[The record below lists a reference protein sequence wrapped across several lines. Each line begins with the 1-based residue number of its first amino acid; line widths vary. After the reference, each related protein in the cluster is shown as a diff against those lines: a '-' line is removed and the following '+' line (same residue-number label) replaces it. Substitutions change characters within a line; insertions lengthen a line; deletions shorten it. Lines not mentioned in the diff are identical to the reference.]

1 MDQILAQVS
10 RARRRLWLELFLNR
24 LVTCCFVTLTLALV
38 ALIVPKLVAI
48 DNLPERWSLWCAL
61 VGIAS
66 GVLSAFFWTL
76 LDGLSDLDAAVEI
89 DSRFELR
96 ERLSSSL
103 ALSPDDAQSP
113 AGQALLADAA
123 RAVRRLE
130 VTSRFG
136 IQISRNRWLPLMTTS
151 LTFLIV
157 SFFGNAD
164 AQSTIDPHATAQA
177 KEQRENVSKTLKERL
192 AEKRKLA
199 AEKGLKEAE
208 GLFGQLE
215 KETEKLAKAK
225 EADRKQTLVK
235 LNDLAS
241 ELAQRREKLGGD
253 KELRKQLSKL
263 KNLNQGPAD
272 KMAEAMKAGNW
283 QQAAQELEKL
293 KKQFAEGKLDEDAK
307 QALMEQMKQMQERLA
322 EAAEAQKRAMEDLK
336 KQIEKQQKAGNLAEA
351 GELQQKLDQM
361 QKQKNQSD
369 KLSQLGSQMGALQ
382 DAMKKGDNGK
392 AAQAMSD
399 MMEQMDQLAHEMQEG
414 ELLSAAMD
422 QLQMAKDAMSCQA
435 CLGMGC
441 STCQGNMMSNRF
453 SERPGSG
460 MGAGRGF
467 GPRPDE
473 KNDTNF
479 RDSRVRQNPGRGAA
493 VLAGEADG
501 PNVRGQVAEAI
512 KEEMAALGS
521 TPVDPQVV
529 EQLPKSRREHAE
541 EYFNTLREG
550 R

>member
-24 LVTCCFVTLTLALV
+24 LVTCLYCSITLALI
-38 ALIVPKLVAI
+38 ALAIPKVVAI
-48 DNLPERWSLWCAL
+48 EDLPERWTLWCAMAGL
-61 VGIAS
+61 VAGF
-66 GVLSAFFWTL
+66 LSALFWTL
-76 LDGLSDLDAAVEI
+76 IDGSSEIDAAVEL
-89 DSRFELR
+89 DRRFDLR
-96 ERLSSSL
+96 ERVSSSL
-103 ALSPDDAQSP
+103 ALSPEDINSP

-123 RAVRRLE
+123 RSVGRLE

-136 IQISRNRWLPLMTTS
+136 IQIPRKCWLPLLTTC
-151 LTFLIV
+151 LAFFIV
-157 SFFGNAD
+157 SFFGNHEAH
-164 AQSTIDPHATAQA
+164 SSVDPHAAAHT
-177 KEQRENVSKTLKERL
+177 KEQRENVSKTLRERL

-225 EADRKQTLVK
+225 DADRKRTLVK

-241 ELAQRREKLGGD
+241 ELAKRREQLGGN
-253 KELRKQLSKL
+253 KELRKQLAKL
-263 KNLNQGPAD
+263 NNLNQGPAD
-272 KMAEAMKAGNW
+272 KMAEAMKKGNW
-283 QQAAQELEKL
+283 QQASQELEKL
-293 KKQFAEGKLDEDAK
+293 KKQLAEGKLDEAAK
-307 QALMEQMKQMQERLA
+307 QALMKQMQQMQERLA
-322 EAAEAQKRAMEDLK
+322 KSAKAQAEAMEDLK
-336 KQIEKQQKAGNLAEA
+336 KQIAKQQEAGNLAEA
-351 GELQQKLDQM
+351 GELQQKLEQM
-361 QKQKNQSD
+361 QKQKNQAD

-392 AAQAMSD
+392 AARAMSD
-399 MMEQMDQLAHEMQEG
+399 MMQQMDQLAQEMQEG
-414 ELLSAAMD
+414 ELLTAAMD
-422 QLQMAKDAMSCQA
+422 QLQMAKDAMACQE
-435 CLGMGC
+435 CQGMGC
-441 STCQGNMMSNRF
+441 STCQSSMFSNRF
-453 SERPGSG
+453 SEKPGNG
-460 MGAGRGF
+460 LGAGRGF

-473 KNDTNF
+473 KNDVNF

-501 PNVRGQVAEAI
+501 PNMRGNVAEAI
-512 KEEMAALGS
+512 KQEMAAVGS
-521 TPVDPQVV
+521 TPADPQVV

>member
-10 RARRRLWLELFLNR
+10 RARRRLWLQLFLNR
-24 LVTCCFVTLTLALV
+24 LTTCLFITMTLALV
-38 ALIVPKLVAI
+38 AMAVPKFVAVA
-48 DNLPERWSLWCAL
+48 DLPLRWSLWCAMA
-61 VGIAS
+61 GIGLGFLTA
-66 GVLSAFFWTL
+66 LIWTL
-76 LDGLSDLDAAVEI
+76 VDGLSEIDAAVEL
-89 DSRFELR
+89 DSRFDLR
-96 ERLSSSL
+96 ERVSSSL
-103 ALSPDDAQSP
+103 ALSSDDADSP

-130 VTSRFG
+130 VTSQFG
-136 IQISRNRWLPLMTTS
+136 IKIPRKRWLPLMTTC
-151 LTFLIV
+151 LAFFIV
-157 SFFGNAD
+157 SFFGNPEAH
-164 AQSTIDPHATAQA
+164 SSVDPHAAAQA
-177 KEQRENVSKTLKERL
+177 KEQRKNVSKTLRERL

-225 EADRKQTLVK
+225 DADRKKTLVK

-241 ELAQRREKLGGD
+241 ELAQRREQLGGD
-253 KELRKQLSKL
+253 KELRKQLAKL
-263 KNLNQGPAD
+263 NNLNQGPAD
-272 KMAEAMKAGNW
+272 KMAEAMKKGNW
-283 QQAAQELEKL
+283 QQASQELEKL
-293 KKQFAEGKLDEDAK
+293 KKQLAEGKLDDAAK
-307 QALMEQMKQMQERLA
+307 QALMEQMQQMQERLA
-322 EAAEAQKRAMEDLK
+322 QSAEAQKQAMEDLK
-336 KQIEKQQKAGNLAEA
+336 KQIEKAKEQGNLAEA
-351 GELQQKLDQM
+351 GEMQQKLDQM

-369 KLSQLGSQMGALQ
+369 KLSQLGSQMSALQ

-399 MMEQMDQLAHEMQEG
+399 MMKQMDQLAQEMQES
-414 ELLSAAMD
+414 EMLTAAMD
-422 QLQMAKDAMSCQA
+422 QLQMAKDAMACQE
-435 CLGMGC
+435 CQGMGC
-441 STCQGNMMSNRF
+441 ATCQSSMYSDQFSDSQGN
-453 SERPGSG
+453 G

-473 KNDTNF
+473 KNDVNF

-501 PNVRGQVAEAI
+501 PNMRGNVAEAI
-512 KEEMAALGS
+512 KQEMAAVGS
-521 TPVDPQVV
+521 TPADPQVV

-550 R
+550 Q